1 MDTSRRVDLRI
12 IDSEVSGVPEGKLVL
27 GRIVDATPQARCESL
42 GYSLTRDELD
52 VVYQR
57 LPR

>member
-1 MDTSRRVDLRI
+1 MDAGFRA
-12 IDSEVSGVPEGKLVL
+12 K
-27 GRIVDATPQARCESL
+27 SL

-57 LPR
+57 FTALKRIAERPASMKRSPAW